1 MHVTHLC
8 VSSFDAHD
16 HVAIVRDYHG
26 STWPPVAE
34 VDRRRMQ
41 ERSGRL
47 MITGASRGARHDDH
61 RSAAVYANKEQINP

>member
-1 MHVTHLC
+1 
-8 VSSFDAHD
+8 
-16 HVAIVRDYHG
+16 
-26 STWPPVAE
+26 
-34 VDRRRMQ
+34 MQ